1 MMSASIGKA
10 PMAVRAAGL
19 IALAMAV
26 AVAVAAG
33 AGTALAQDAPRD
45 MDELL
50 QTVREQGQRLSQ
62 ENRQREQEFLQ
73 KRDQQ
78 QALLDSAKRALTEEE
93 QRSERLKTQFDENE
107 RQLEELNETLRIRV
121 GDMGELFGVVRQ
133 TAGEVNG
140 MVDTSLI
147 TAEYPD
153 RGEIATELASARD
166 LPSIADLKSL
176 QVLILEEMAGSGDV
190 DRFAATIR
198 NAAGQEE
205 SAEVVRVGLF
215 NVITGDRFL
224 QYDPAA
230 NELQELA
237 RQPDDRFRSL
247 AENLYAAREGNARMA
262 VDPSRGALLS
272 LVVQS
277 PSLGERVNQGG
288 TVGYVIIAI
297 GCVGL
302 LIALWRLLAL
312 LVTGRKL
319 RSQLKRD
326 GASEGNPLGRI
337 LKVFEDNRHIDTET
351 LELKLDEAILRETP
365 RLEQGQGWIKVIAA
379 VAPLLGLLG
388 TVVGMIRTFQAITLF
403 GTGDPKLMAGGI
415 SQALVTTVLGLV
427 VAIPLVF
434 LHSLVAA
441 RSRAMVEVLEEQ
453 SAGMIARH
461 SERGV

>member
-1 MMSASIGKA
+1 MSASISKA
-10 PMAVRAAGL
+10 ARILGPARRLALRLTLGL
-19 IALAMAV
+19 ALATGAGG
-26 AVAVAAG
+26 VAA
-33 AGTALAQDAPRD
+33 QDGPRD
-45 MDELL
+45 MNELL
-50 QTVREQGQRLSQ
+50 QTVREQGQRLSE
-62 ENRQREQEFLQ
+62 ENRRREQEFLE
-73 KRDQQ
+73 KRNQQ
-78 QALLDSAKRALTEEE
+78 QALLESAKRALAEE
-93 QRSERLKTQFDENE
+93 QRRSERLKTQFDENE

-140 MVDTSLI
+140 VVDTSLI
-147 TAEYPD
+147 TAEFPD
-153 RGEIATELASARD
+153 RGAVATRLASARG
-166 LPSIADLKSL
+166 LPSIADLRAL

-190 DRFAATIR
+190 DRFPATIR

-205 SAEVVRVGLF
+205 SADVVRVGLF

-230 NELQELA
+230 DELQELA

-247 AENLYAAREGNARMA
+247 AENLYTAQQGNARMA

-277 PSLGERVNQGG
+277 PSLGERINQGG
-288 TVGYVIIAI
+288 TVGYTIIAI
-297 GCVGL
+297 GCIGL

-312 LVTGRKL
+312 LVTGRRL

-326 GASEGNPLGRI
+326 SASEGNPLGRI

-441 RSRAMVEVLEEQ
+441 RSRSMVEVLEEQ